1 MTISE
6 RLKQMQSN
14 QETYP
19 LTLPNL
25 DEEGNDLV
33 VYFTKLTVREDERLR
48 KKHPDFYK
56 SMTEGDIPSFKA
68 MVDLLIIKCKDEEGK
83 PIFAQ
88 ADEMFLSNQDIGY
101 ITTVCT
107 KLIEK
112 LFDFPDVETSQGN

>member
-6 RLKQMQSN
+6 RLKQMQSE

-19 LTLPNL
+19 LTLPGL
-25 DEEGNDLV
+25 DENNNDLV

-56 SMTEGDIPSFKA
+56 AMTDGDIPSFKA
-68 MVDLLIIKCKDEEGK
+68 MVDLLILKCKDEEGK

-88 ADEMFLSNQDIGY
+88 SDEMYLSNQDVGY
-101 ITTVCT
+101 ITSICT
-107 KLIEK
+107 AMLEK
-112 LFDFPDVETSQGN
+112 LFDIPTVETQEGN